1 MEADAPFDAVI
12 NFIQFDQVFRV
23 FRAGCRREII
33 FDPAAGNHIYFKIP
47 DAVAA
52 EFDLYRQGHTDAL
65 HLACGDAVFIAEPV
79 GVFQAV
85 LERFFCKDEVEG
97 IRAQVEMIAEAHIY
111 QPGQLDAAAV
121 DAFDAQHTVLQL
133 EAGVVREFIERPV
146 HAQADAKPEWL
157 IIVIGQVDIIAVP
170 LCKKGNRRHGN
181 QQDGIDDYFSP
192 Q

>member
-1 MEADAPFDAVI
+1 MEADTPFDAII
-12 NFIQFDQVFRV
+12 NFIQLDQVFRV

-33 FDPAAGNHIYFKIP
+33 FDPAACNHIYFKIP

-65 HLACGDAVFIAEPV
+65 HLACGDAVFIPEPV

-85 LERFFCKDEVEG
+85 LKCFFRKDEVEG
-97 IRAQVEMIAEAHIY
+97 IGAQVKMFTEAHIH
-111 QPGQLDAAAV
+111 QPGQLDTAAV
-121 DAFDAQHTVLQL
+121 DAFDAQHAVLQL
-133 EAGVVREFIERPV
+133 EARVVREFIERPV
-146 HAQADAKPEWL
+146 HAQADAKPERFF
-157 IIVIGQVDIIAVP
+157 IVVGQVDVTTVP